1 VNQTRA
7 TTIAL
12 LVLAVTC
19 GDSAARADGYP
30 HATEPI
36 GTVRQMYDGALT
48 PDLAVDTFR
57 NIDRLF
63 ATRTIAHGD
72 RVHPLPRAER
82 PLTQVRFE
90 SRGRAWDL
98 VDYLAVNRVAA
109 LLVLKDGR
117 IALELY
123 QYGNTPRTRWMS
135 MSIAKSIT
143 STLIAAAVQQG
154 AIASIDDG
162 VTRYL
167 PELKGSAYDGVSIR
181 DILLMSSGVRWNET
195 YTDPASDRRQLLE
208 AQIAQRRG
216 AAMALMA
223 RLPRAAA
230 PGTVNNYNT
239 GETLVAGEI
248 VRAATGM
255 PLAQYLSRRIWQR
268 FGMEADANWW
278 LDAPDG
284 IEIAGSGLSATL
296 RDYGRFGL
304 FFMNG
309 GVVDGERILPAGWTE
324 EAGAPKSLKDGRRLD
339 YGYFWWPAVPTAA
352 TPDTEG
358 AFMAEGIFG
367 QFLYINPRERVVIV
381 AWSARSKPEGMDIIE
396 DLDFFAAAT
405 AALH

>member
-1 VNQTRA
+1 MNQTRA
-7 TTIAL
+7 ATIAL
-12 LVLAVTC
+12 LLVAFAP
-19 GDSAARADGYP
+19 GGSAARADGYP
-30 HATEPI
+30 HAAEPI

-72 RVHPLPRAER
+72 KVLPLPPASRA
-82 PLTQVRFE
+82 LTQVRFA
-90 SRGRAWDL
+90 SRGRQWDL

-181 DILLMSSGVRWNET
+181 TSCSMSSGVRWNET
-195 YTDPASDRRQLLE
+195 YTDPASDPRQLLE

-255 PLAQYLSRRIWQR
+255 PLAQYLSTRIWR
-268 FGMEADANWW
+268 RVGMEADANWW

-309 GVVDGERILPAGWTE
+309 GIADGERILPAGWTE

-352 TPDTEG
+352 TPDTAG

-381 AWSARSKPEGMDIIE
+381 ALSARSKPEGMDIIE